1 MSIYTEEAERRAIRG
16 RCEKC
21 QRKAAPGHRT
31 CGRHP
36 ADALSKSAPRV
47 VAECPHCKGTGYITT
62 SWNTEEC
69 SCRMVGDDAVTA
81 ECRPLHFG
89 GRCQAFSNCPQTA
102 LWIVGD
108 VSCCNGHKAI
118 ILARAAGHDVRP
130 VDGGREVKE

>member
-47 VAECPHCKGTGYITT
+47 VAKCMDCARVHYGMFRDR
-62 SWNTEEC
+62 TEE
-69 SCRMVGDDAVTA
+69 
-81 ECRPLHFG
+81 
-89 GRCQAFSNCPQTA
+89 QAKKC
-102 LWIVGD
+102 
-108 VSCCNGHKAI
+108 
-118 ILARAAGHDVRP
+118 LAAKHDVRYIERQKP
-130 VDGGREVKE
+130 